1 MRCAVLYNGKKAE
14 NLQIAHQAL
23 YLLKAHGA
31 VCEGVFGEPLEL
43 RQLAEIDFSGCEV
56 AVVLGGDGSILAA
69 GRALAPYGVAL
80 LGVNLGKLGF
90 LAETEPEQLEEVIP
104 QLLIGSYRTEQRML
118 LSGSLIR
125 KDGSGESFVALNDLV
140 INNLEYSRTV
150 QLEVTVDGEMLH
162 NYQADG
168 IIVATPTGST
178 GYAFSAGGPL
188 VAPGTDVLLLVP
200 ICPHSFFSRPLV
212 IGPNSRVEICCH
224 GSERG
229 LLTADGQGCCALQA
243 GDRLQIGAAE
253 HHVKMVRFGE
263 GHYFS
268 RIKEKLYRN
277 E

>member
-1 MRCAVLYNGKKAE
+1 M
-14 NLQIAHQAL
+14 
-23 YLLKAHGA
+23 LLK
-31 VCEGVFGEPLEL
+31 GE
-43 RQLAEIDFSGCEV
+43 
-56 AVVLGGDGSILAA
+56 
-69 GRALAPYGVAL
+69 
-80 LGVNLGKLGF
+80 
-90 LAETEPEQLEEVIP
+90 
-104 QLLIGSYRTEQRML
+104 
-118 LSGSLIR
+118 LSRS
-125 KDGSGESFVALNDLV
+125 DGSGQSVVALNDLV
-140 INNLEYSRTV
+140 INNLEYARTV
-150 QLEVTVDGEMLH
+150 QLEVKVDGDPLH

-212 IGPNSRVEICCH
+212 IGPGSRVDICCH

-243 GDRLQIGAAE
+243 GDRLSISAAE
-253 HHVKMVRFGE
+253 HHVRMVRFE
-263 GHYFS
+263 DGHYFS